1 MSDYSV
7 VGKKGSLRSWGEV
20 EDRGGRGGREGGRGT
35 IISYR
40 INSHLAEVLIV
51 GLCEIKFPHNWY
63 GWTW

>member
-20 EDRGGRGGREGGRGT
+20 EDRGGRGGRESGRGT